1 MKTLLF
7 LRHAKSS
14 WKQTDVADHDR
25 PLNKRGKQDAP
36 RMGILLR
43 QQQLTPD
50 VIVSSTAARA
60 RCTAD
65 AVADACAFDGVVQ
78 LEPQLYLAAP
88 AEILDVCASGRRG
101 GEASPAGRP
110 QPRACRNARAVD
122 REGRGVS
129 NRRACPDPSSQSTGG
144 RISDRPLGRG
154 WSTCG
159 GRKNSSRN
167 DWGPA
172 KLPRRALPLA
182 AQTGARQRQ
191 PVDFW
196 D

>member
-88 AEILDVCASGRRG
+88 AEILDVVRQGG
-101 GEASPAGRP
+101 GEAKRVLLVAHNPGLAETLARLTGKAEVFPTAALAQIQLPIDGWKDLRSSTRARLVNLWRP
-110 QPRACRNARAVD
+110 K
-122 REGRGVS
+122 E
-129 NRRACPDPSSQSTGG
+129 
-144 RISDRPLGRG
+144 L
-154 WSTCG
+154 
-159 GRKNSSRN
+159 K
-167 DWGPA
+167 
-172 KLPRRALPLA
+172 
-182 AQTGARQRQ
+182 
-191 PVDFW
+191 
-196 D
+196 